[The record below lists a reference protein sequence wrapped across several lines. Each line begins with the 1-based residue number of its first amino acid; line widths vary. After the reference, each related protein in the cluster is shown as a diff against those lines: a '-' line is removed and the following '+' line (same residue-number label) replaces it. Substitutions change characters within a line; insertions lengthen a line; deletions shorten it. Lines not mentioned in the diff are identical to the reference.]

1 MNQDLILNDDNQR
14 FTLWIAYALFGA
26 GILFGGLP
34 AIAGVILA
42 YIKKG
47 EVFGAYQDHYHF
59 LIRTFWGTLLGFVLG
74 GILTIIGIGA
84 LIIFAVFIWY
94 IFRVVVG
101 ALRLKENATI
111 TPTGWFK

>member
-1 MNQDLILNDDNQR
+1 MNQDVIPNNDDQR
-14 FTLWIAYALFGA
+14 STLWIAYALFGA

-42 YIKKG
+42 YIKKE
-47 EVFGAYQDHYHF
+47 EVLGIYQDHYRF
-59 LIRTFWGTLLGFVLG
+59 LIKTFWGTLLGFVIG
-74 GILTIIGIGA
+74 GILSVIGIGA
-84 LIIFAVFIWY
+84 LIILAVCIWY

-101 ALRLKENATI
+101 ALRLKENSTI